1 MLQVYKG
8 DVDNNVQATMSIFRA
23 TLVKG
28 RMNAAHNHGL
38 ALAAAA
44 PFLLACGRGV
54 AAGPSEIAANPAQAL
69 IANVLNAWDHADARA
84 IAALYETQ
92 GDFVSPDG
100 MHAAGRREIEAFY
113 QGAFARG
120 YEATKATATVV
131 HVRHLSRTVAFIDG
145 TWTIEPSSTSKV
157 RKPEA
162 GLFFAAI
169 HWGGGRWLI
178 TALREQSSAKTL
190 RELHTPAS

>member
-1 MLQVYKG
+1 MLQVYNG
-8 DVDNNVQATMSIFRA
+8 GVDSNVQITMSTFRA
-23 TLVKG
+23 NLVSG
-28 RMNAAHNHGL
+28 RMNAPHKHGL
-38 ALAAAA
+38 PLAAAA
-44 PFLLACGRGV
+44 LLLLACGRGA
-54 AAGPSEIAANPAQAL
+54 AAGPGQVAANPAQAVM
-69 IANVLNAWDHADARA
+69 ANVLNAWDRADARA
-84 IAALYETQ
+84 IAAQYESR

-100 MHAAGRREIEAFY
+100 VHAAGRREIEAFY
-113 QGAFARG
+113 RAAFARG

-131 HVRHLSRTVAFIDG
+131 HVRYLSGTVAFIDG

-157 RKPEA
+157 RKPEV